1 MANNFENMHYLKVA
15 NMLEI
20 FYFSNN
26 KQTKI
31 YNKNCQ
37 PKNTLLLIAIFSK
50 SSDVKSS
57 FISSYKLLLSKRV

>member
-20 FYFSNN
+20 FYFPNN

-31 YNKNCQ
+31 YNKNYQ
-37 PKNTLLLIAIFSK
+37 PKNTLSFIAIFSK